1 LGNRPI
7 LSGRRLSVLANGDFI
22 NTTDLLVQNDGP
34 TAGTLLVAAKNNVLL
49 GTGSYGTLFSDSPFH
64 GGSVILKAAQDIKIE
79 GASQFDASI
88 HAGGGVIGG
97 NNFFQTGRD
106 FLLGSGSFV
115 MPVGGSQGGI
125 LSINSHNNLISDGH
139 IVASGPLEKGGF
151 VQLHADNTLLNT
163 GSIDASGMNFGGSIL
178 LTAGDHIPDNNNR
191 LGISSLPLT
200 FPGFSITHLTPPV
213 TTILLNA
220 QGQLSESVFSLG
232 YLTVQSGIE
241 GCSNTGKIYLGGNNQ
256 VVLANNNRASGY
268 NYASLDYNQVTQS
281 PNPNQAFQDVF
292 NLATVKGER
301 IYAVVGQQLTNQAG
315 QTRTASDVVNIEA
328 GPNSSAPN
336 VNPSQNGQGAELP
349 QDFKL

>member
-1 LGNRPI
+1 
-7 LSGRRLSVLANGDFI
+7 
-22 NTTDLLVQNDGP
+22 
-34 TAGTLLVAAKNNVLL
+34 
-49 GTGSYGTLFSDSPFH
+49 
-64 GGSVILKAAQDIKIE
+64 
-79 GASQFDASI
+79 
-88 HAGGGVIGG
+88 
-97 NNFFQTGRD
+97 
-106 FLLGSGSFV
+106 
-115 MPVGGSQGGI
+115 
-125 LSINSHNNLISDGH
+125 
-139 IVASGPLEKGGF
+139 
-151 VQLHADNTLLNT
+151 
-163 GSIDASGMNFGGSIL
+163 L